1 MEALQTQFC
10 SQDFNASEFVRNM
23 YSQGSIPSSH
33 PNGDETKHSTKT
45 SLPKA
50 ALRAVRKGFGL
61 NPTTKK
67 SNTRSFQHQPHSD
80 QPSTSDIIELEEKF
94 EKNLKREIVNKY
106 HVFITAAQDTRELT
120 ELVRRQNEQVEM
132 YERTLEMLKRGPNP
146 EVPFRR
152 HRSGSI
158 IGGTRY
164 DTNTTH
170 RRRRRRRRRG
180 RRGRRRNSAHK
191 RRSNSSGEED
201 SSSGEGAS
209 TSGDGGSSHDDD
221 DSDDKQ
227 QDTFFSFYSGS
238 PYAQLDVLIVQRRM
252 EEATMEATRLIRA
265 HRQKQ
270 EEQQQRHQLPTYLK
284 WDSMTSAS
292 TSLNKRL
299 DQLNHLIL
307 TGKTEPFFW
316 PQRNVALGCVGET
329 SNCLKPVT
337 LPSPKKLKNKIS
349 NVD

>member
-1 MEALQTQFC
+1 
-10 SQDFNASEFVRNM
+10 
-23 YSQGSIPSSH
+23 
-33 PNGDETKHSTKT
+33 
-45 SLPKA
+45 
-50 ALRAVRKGFGL
+50 
-61 NPTTKK
+61 
-67 SNTRSFQHQPHSD
+67 
-80 QPSTSDIIELEEKF
+80 
-94 EKNLKREIVNKY
+94 
-106 HVFITAAQDTRELT
+106 
-120 ELVRRQNEQVEM
+120 
-132 YERTLEMLKRGPNP
+132 
-146 EVPFRR
+146 
-152 HRSGSI
+152 
-158 IGGTRY
+158 
-164 DTNTTH
+164 
-170 RRRRRRRRRG
+170 
-180 RRGRRRNSAHK
+180 
-191 RRSNSSGEED
+191 
-201 SSSGEGAS
+201 
-209 TSGDGGSSHDDD
+209 
-221 DSDDKQ
+221 
-227 QDTFFSFYSGS
+227 
-238 PYAQLDVLIVQRRM
+238 M